1 MPAHRTETAATG
13 DSAEDFA
20 SALAQLGF
28 SHHEARAY
36 VGLLGGEPRTGY
48 AVAKATG
55 VPQPKV
61 YEALRKLVAR
71 GAAFELA
78 GRPSRFVPV
87 PTDQLLARLES
98 TFTDRMRVARRSAD
112 ALEGDGVVPT
122 YEAVRRLE
130 EWPAIEAAA
139 CETIARARRRV
150 YVSARVDELR
160 ALQGEIED
168 AVARSVDVVALC
180 FGKEPWTIPGV
191 RTFTH
196 ASTDKILYRSHQ
208 ARHVAVVVDSAETV
222 WALATDGH
230 NWSGVVSDS
239 ALVVAAIKDFVR
251 HDIDLQRVYADFG
264 EDLKRAYGPALEVL
278 EDYRHDPAVAPP
290 EVPGGA
296 SEAEATG

>member
-1 MPAHRTETAATG
+1 MPVHRSDAPTSAG
-13 DSAEDFA
+13 PAEDFA
-20 SALAQLGF
+20 TALLQLGF

-78 GRPSRFVPV
+78 GRPARFVPV
-87 PTDQLLARLES
+87 PADQLLAKLEASFSDRLHL
-98 TFTDRMRVARRSAD
+98 ARRSAAELD
-112 ALEGDGVVPT
+112 SDGAGPT
-122 YEAVRRLE
+122 FEAVRRLE
-130 EWPAIEAAA
+130 EWPEIEAAA
-139 CETIARARRRV
+139 RAALDRSRRRV
-150 YVSARVDELR
+150 YLSARVDELR
-160 ALQGEIED
+160 TVQREIEG
-168 AVARSVDVVALC
+168 AVARGVDIVALC
-180 FGKEPWTIPGV
+180 FGKEAWEVAGV

-208 ARHVAVVVDSAETV
+208 ARHLAVVADSAETI

-230 NWSGVVSDS
+230 SWSGVVSDS

-264 EDLKRAYGPALEVL
+264 DELKRAYGPALEAL
-278 EDYRHDPAVAPP
+278 EDYRQDPQPPSSERRVAT
-290 EVPGGA
+290 G
-296 SEAEATG
+296 AEAAG

>member
-1 MPAHRTETAATG
+1 MPAHRTDTAAAG
-13 DSAEDFA
+13 DPAEELA
-20 SALAQLGF
+20 AALLQLGF

-87 PTDQLLARLES
+87 PADQLLAKLES
-98 TFTDRMRVARRSAD
+98 TFSERMRLARRSAEALD
-112 ALEGDGVVPT
+112 ADGEVPT

-130 EWPAIEAAA
+130 EWPAIESAARD
-139 CETIARARRRV
+139 TVARARRRV
-150 YVSARVDELR
+150 YLSARVDELR
-160 ALQGEIED
+160 ALQSEIED

-180 FGKEPWTIPGV
+180 FGKETWAVPGV

-208 ARHVAVVVDSAETV
+208 AKHLAVVVDSAETV

-230 NWSGVVSDS
+230 RWSGVVSDS

-264 EDLKRAYGPALEVL
+264 DELKRAYGPALEGL
-278 EDYRHDPAVAPP
+278 EDYRHDPAVAAPAR
-290 EVPGGA
+290 PGVA
-296 SEAEATG
+296 EEAEAAG

>member
-1 MPAHRTETAATG
+1 VPAHRSEATAGGGPA
-13 DSAEDFA
+13 DDFA
-20 SALAQLGF
+20 TALLQLGF

-36 VGLLGGEPRTGY
+36 VGLLASEPRTGY

-87 PTDQLLARLES
+87 PADQLLAKLES
-98 TFTDRMRVARRSAD
+98 TFSDRLRVARRSAAELRAD
-112 ALEGDGVVPT
+112 GDVPT

-130 EWPAIEAAA
+130 EWPKIESAARA
-139 CETIARARRRV
+139 TLDRARRRV
-150 YVSARVDELR
+150 YISARVDELR
-160 ALQGEIED
+160 TLQGEIED
-168 AVARSVDVVALC
+168 AVERAVDVVALC
-180 FGKEPWTIPGV
+180 FGKEPWAVTGV

-208 ARHVAVVVDSAETV
+208 ARHLAIVADSAETI

-264 EDLKRAYGPALEVL
+264 DELKRVYGPALETL
-278 EDYRHDPAVAPP
+278 EDYRHDPQPAAPETARVVA
-290 EVPGGA
+290 
-296 SEAEATG
+296 EAEAAG